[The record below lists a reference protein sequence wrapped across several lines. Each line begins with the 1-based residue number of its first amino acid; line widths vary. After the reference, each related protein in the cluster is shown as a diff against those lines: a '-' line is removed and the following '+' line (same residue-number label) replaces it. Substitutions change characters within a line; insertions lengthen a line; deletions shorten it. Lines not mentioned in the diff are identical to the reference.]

1 MAILSEERI
10 RLQATATDKADAIRQ
25 AGELLV
31 SSGCVAP
38 DYVKGMLAREE
49 TMSTYLGNGVSIPH
63 GQFDDIALIQQTGIS
78 VLQLPAGVEWE
89 EGEMAHLIIGI
100 AAKSDE
106 HIGILSNLAEAIEEE
121 ETAEMLAQ
129 TADPQVILEYL
140 NREPALEED

>member
-1 MAILSEERI
+1 MAILSEKRI
-10 RLQATATDKADAIRQ
+10 RLQATATDKLDAIRQ

-63 GQFDDIALIQQTGIS
+63 GQFDDIALINTTGIS

-140 NREPALEED
+140 NREPVLEED